1 MPYEERLKLLN
12 LQNLEGRRLR
22 GDLIQMYKLV
32 NGVEKIRLVRG
43 LHYANSLSLNL
54 RRANS
59 KRMVRELNKRGSWR
73 FNFLT
78 NRIVSKWNELTEY
91 SISAKTVNSFKARVD
106 NEMFGMDRSK
116 DCNGSAVG

>member
-1 MPYEERLKLLN
+1 MVQASKR
-12 LQNLEGRRLR
+12 
-22 GDLIQMYKLV
+22 V
-32 NGVEKIRLVRG
+32 RLVRDIN
-43 LHYANSLSLNL
+43 YANSLSLNI
-54 RRANS
+54 RKANG

-106 NEMFGMDRSK
+106 IEI
-116 DCNGSAVG
+116 V